1 MYTYHKLAVVN
12 FHSNAVYISKVKEMG
27 MNPGLLVGAGFLLGS
42 VGVKALNSK
51 KAKKLYV
58 KGIVQG
64 MRAKEEVQTMVDE
77 ARAEFD
83 DLLAEA
89 GYAKE
94 LEDGEE
100 GSTQETSQSEDEEEG
115 EENDDKSAKKMKTTS
130 VFEETAKQV
139 KKAAVQA
146 SKSGMAKSSGRG
158 GHGHGHGRAG
168 K

>member
-1 MYTYHKLAVVN
+1 
-12 FHSNAVYISKVKEMG
+12 

-100 GSTQETSQSEDEEEG
+100 GSTQETSQSEDDEEEG